1 MLQKSHQVRNCF
13 LIYFSRLIVCK
24 SSQSKTLSDIGQSTR
39 NPENICGAEY
49 KYLLNKP
56 IPWKY
61 QSLDDIAREIA
72 AQNECNDA
80 YGRQRMYKVILSKQ
94 QDCTY
99 FPSERAVYRVIEN
112 IGLSNR
118 PKHKP
123 NGITEADREAH
134 KSDNLLKM
142 DFTSESL

>member
-1 MLQKSHQVRNCF
+1 M
-13 LIYFSRLIVCK
+13 RLIAI
-24 SSQSKTLSDIGQSTR
+24 KTEDGRIKGKLSFYCRMLKVSTR
-39 NPENICGAEY
+39 QGFY

-99 FPSERAVYRVIEN
+99 FPSERTVYRIMEK
-112 IGLSNR
+112 IGLGYC

-142 DFTSESL
+142 DFTSEEPLKKCVTDIN

>member
-1 MLQKSHQVRNCF
+1 
-13 LIYFSRLIVCK
+13 
-24 SSQSKTLSDIGQSTR
+24 
-39 NPENICGAEY
+39 
-49 KYLLNKP
+49 
-56 IPWKY
+56 
-61 QSLDDIAREIA
+61 
-72 AQNECNDA
+72 
-80 YGRQRMYKVILSKQ
+80 MYKVILSKQ

-142 DFTSESL
+142 DFTSEEPLKKCVTDITEIKANDTLNKLK

>member
-1 MLQKSHQVRNCF
+1 
-13 LIYFSRLIVCK
+13 
-24 SSQSKTLSDIGQSTR
+24 
-39 NPENICGAEY
+39 
-49 KYLLNKP
+49 
-56 IPWKY
+56 
-61 QSLDDIAREIA
+61 
-72 AQNECNDA
+72 
-80 YGRQRMYKVILSKQ
+80 MYKVILSKQ

-142 DFTSESL
+142 DFTSEEPLKKCVTDITEIKANDGKLYAPAIFDCFDSVVLGLSMDTNMKATLCQQALTNAVWLYSALAGAIVR